1 MARGEQQK
9 TQKGDWGQA
18 YSERRFGVLL
28 VILAVL
34 LAGPPVLLGF
44 GLSAAWFD
52 GLMALLMVAAILS
65 LCFDRRQR
73 LFALL
78 LGIPTVL
85 LSLGG
90 HALPGEASAPVLFAG
105 HLCEVL
111 FLLGASVLIVKSLFS
126 ARTLTFDSILG
137 AVCGYLFLGLGWAVL
152 YSLIE
157 GFRPGSFEISPKLV
171 TGGELARPLPH
182 VLTYYSFVTLTT
194 VGYGDISP
202 ISPATR
208 TLAWMEAITGQFYL
222 AVIVAGLAGGLG
234 AEGGGGGGPGGGTA
248 GPPPTA
254 GEGGPTPGEDRR
266 TNTAQRRGE
275 ETNLR
280 AGAAR
285 G

>member
-1 MARGEQQK
+1 MARDEPQK
-9 TQKGDWGQA
+9 AREGYWRRA
-18 YSERRFGVLL
+18 YSARRFGLLL
-28 VILAVL
+28 VILVAL

-52 GLMALLMVAAILS
+52 GLTALLLVAVILS
-65 LCFDRRQR
+65 LCFERRQR

-85 LSLGG
+85 LSVGG
-90 HALPGEASAPVLFAG
+90 HALPGEASAPVLLAG

-126 ARTLTFDSILG
+126 ARTLKFDSILG

-152 YSLIE
+152 YSMIE
-157 GFRPGSFEISPKLV
+157 GFRPGSIQISPKLI
-171 TGGELARPLPH
+171 TDGEQARPLPH

-202 ISPATR
+202 VSPATR

-222 AVIVAGLAGGLG
+222 AVIVAGLVSLLAAKGKR
-234 AEGGGGGGPGGGTA
+234 
-248 GPPPTA
+248 
-254 GEGGPTPGEDRR
+254 EGGP
-266 TNTAQRRGE
+266 
-275 ETNLR
+275 
-280 AGAAR
+280 
-285 G
+285 

>member
-1 MARGEQQK
+1 MARGEPQK
-9 TQKGDWGQA
+9 AQEGGWRRA
-18 YSERRFGVLL
+18 YGERRFGALL
-28 VILAVL
+28 VILAAL

-52 GLMALLMVAAILS
+52 GLMALLLVAAILS
-65 LCFDRRQR
+65 LCFERHQR

-90 HALPGEASAPVLFAG
+90 HALPGEASVPVLFAG

-152 YSLIE
+152 YSMIE

-171 TGGELARPLPH
+171 TGGEVARPLPH

-202 ISPATR
+202 VSPATR

-222 AVIVAGLAGGLG
+222 AVIVAGLVSVLAAKGKR
-234 AEGGGGGGPGGGTA
+234 EGVP
-248 GPPPTA
+248 
-254 GEGGPTPGEDRR
+254 
-266 TNTAQRRGE
+266 
-275 ETNLR
+275 
-280 AGAAR
+280 
-285 G
+285 

>member
-1 MARGEQQK
+1 MA
-9 TQKGDWGQA
+9 WGQA
-18 YSERRFGVLL
+18 QNAQERTWRQVYGERRFGLL
-28 VILAVL
+28 LLILAVL

-44 GLSAAWFD
+44 GQSAAWFD

-65 LCFDRRQR
+65 LCFERHPR

-85 LSLGG
+85 LFVGG
-90 HALPGEASAPVLFAG
+90 HALPGEASALVLFAG

-111 FLLGASVLIVKSLFS
+111 FLFGASVLIVKSLFS

-137 AVCGYLFLGLGWAVL
+137 AVCGYLFLGLAWAVL

-202 ISPATR
+202 VSPATR

-222 AVIVAGLAGGLG
+222 AVIVAGLVSVL
-234 AEGGGGGGPGGGTA
+234 
-248 GPPPTA
+248 
-254 GEGGPTPGEDRR
+254 
-266 TNTAQRRGE
+266 
-275 ETNLR
+275 
-280 AGAAR
+280 AAR
-285 G
+285 GKREGVP